1 MNGDLRLRNQVWERT
16 VVEAQVSTAAVAGAF
31 TTSRVKAP
39 SPWRSVVRSRL
50 VALDLVLVSVA
61 VACAFVLRFGQPT
74 VAAASTLDYLWVSVA
89 LIVCWMVGLWG
100 AQTYRAEYLALGSE
114 EFRRVIRATFSV
126 FGLFA
131 IVSMVF
137 KLDISRSFLAVAF
150 PLGLCL
156 LLVGRATARMLL
168 NRQRGRGRFVDPVLV
183 IGAPQEVRYVASRV
197 GGHPA
202 AGYRVAGVATGA
214 EDADRFELSTG
225 EIVPEVGAMDTALA
239 SAKRLGAS
247 GIIVAGQSR
256 VDRDSLR
263 QLSWS
268 MEGSGISLA
277 LASRMTDVAGPRIH
291 WRPIEGLPLMSV
303 EMPRYSGVRFAAK
316 RAFDLVASVIG
327 LLILSPLMLLIALI
341 IRLDSPG
348 PVFFRQTRV
357 GVNESFFQMVKFR
370 SMVVDAEERLA
381 DLQDLNEGHGALFKL
396 RDDPRITRVGAF
408 LRKYSLD
415 ELPQL
420 FNVVSGDMSLVG
432 PRPPLPSEVESY
444 EAHVKR
450 RLNVKPGITGPW
462 QVGGRS
468 NLTWEETVRKDLYY
482 VENWSLAGDILILIK
497 TVRAVLMRDGAY

>member
-1 MNGDLRLRNQVWERT
+1 M
-16 VVEAQVSTAAVAGAF
+16 STATVAGVFA
-31 TTSRVKAP
+31 TEKVKAP
-39 SPWRSVVRSRL
+39 VAWRSVVRARL
-50 VALDLVLVSVA
+50 VTLDAVLVTIA
-61 VACAFVLRFGQPT
+61 VACAFVLRFGQTDKHAP
-74 VAAASTLDYLWVSVA
+74 SSSDYLWVSVA
-89 LIVCWMVGLWG
+89 LVVCWMVSLWG

-137 KLDISRSFLAVAF
+137 KLDISRSFLAVAL

-156 LLVGRATARMLL
+156 LLVGRAVARMRL

-183 IGAPQEVRYVASRV
+183 IGAPQEVRYVAQRV
-197 GGHPA
+197 GSHPA

-214 EDADRFELSTG
+214 ERADDFELSNG
-225 EIVPEVGAMDTALA
+225 EVVPDIGAMEGALA
-239 SAKRLGAS
+239 SAKALGAS

-256 VDRDSLR
+256 VDRGSLR

-268 MEGSGISLA
+268 MEGSGLSLA

-316 RAFDLVASVIG
+316 RAFDLVASVTG
-327 LLILSPLMLLIALI
+327 LLILSPLLLAIAVVI
-341 IRLDSPG
+341 KFDSPG

-357 GVNESFFQMVKFR
+357 GVNGSKFQMIKFR
-370 SMVVDAEERLA
+370 SMCVDAEDRLA
-381 DLQDLNEGHGALFKL
+381 ELQDLNEGHGALFKL
-396 RDDPRITRVGAF
+396 RDDPRVTRVGAF

-420 FNVVSGDMSLVG
+420 FNVVIGDMSLVG

>member
-1 MNGDLRLRNQVWERT
+1 M
-16 VVEAQVSTAAVAGAF
+16 SAAPVAGPLIAD
-31 TTSRVKAP
+31 RVKSA
-39 SPWRSVVRSRL
+39 SPWRSVVRARLLMLDAVL
-50 VALDLVLVSVA
+50 VACA
-61 VACAFVLRFGQPT
+61 VACAFVVRFGQSA
-74 VAAASTLDYLWVSVA
+74 VEAANSSDYFWVSAA
-89 LIVCWMVGLWG
+89 LVVCWMVSLWG

-137 KLDISRSFLAVAF
+137 KLDISRSFLAVAL
-150 PLGLCL
+150 PVGLCL

-168 NRQRGRGRFVDPVLV
+168 NRQRGRGRFVDPVLI
-183 IGAPQEVRYVASRV
+183 IGAPQEVRYVAARVSR
-197 GGHPA
+197 HPA
-202 AGYRVAGVATGA
+202 AGYRVAGVATGG
-214 EDADRFELSTG
+214 EHTDRFELSDG
-225 EIVPEVGAMDTALA
+225 ESVPDVGSMEGALV
-239 SAKRLGAS
+239 SAESLGAS

-256 VDRDSLR
+256 VDRGSLR
-263 QLSWS
+263 ELSWS
-268 MEGSGISLA
+268 LEGSGVSLA

-303 EMPRYSGVRFAAK
+303 EMPRYSGLRFAVK
-316 RAFDLVASVIG
+316 RVFDLVASLVG
-327 LLILSPLMLLIALI
+327 LLILAPVLLAVAVIVK
-341 IRLDSPG
+341 LDSPG

-357 GVNESFFQMVKFR
+357 GVNGTEFKMVKFR
-370 SMVVDAEERLA
+370 SMVVDAEDRLA
-381 DLQDLNEGHGALFKL
+381 ELQHHNEGHGALFKL
-396 RDDPRITRVGAF
+396 RNDPRITRAGSF

-420 FNVVSGDMSLVG
+420 FNVVAGEMSLVG
-432 PRPPLPSEVESY
+432 PRPPLPAEVQSY
-444 EAHVKR
+444 EAHVMR

-468 NLTWEETVRKDLYY
+468 NLSWEETVRKDLYY

>member
-1 MNGDLRLRNQVWERT
+1 MQ
-16 VVEAQVSTAAVAGAF
+16 AQISTAAVAAALPAE
-31 TTSRVKAP
+31 KAQAA
-39 SPWRSVVRSRL
+39 SPWRSVVRARL
-50 VALDLVLVSVA
+50 VALDTALVIIA
-61 VACAFVLRFGQPT
+61 VGCAFVLRFGQAE
-74 VAAASTLDYLWVSVA
+74 VERASSADYLWVSLA
-89 LIVCWMVGLWG
+89 LIVCWMVSLWG

-114 EFRRVIRATFSV
+114 EFRRVIRATLSV

-137 KLDISRSFLAVAF
+137 KLEISRSFLAVAL

-156 LLVGRATARMLL
+156 LLLGRATARMLL
-168 NRQRGRGRFVDPVLV
+168 NKQRGRGRFVDPVLI

-202 AGYRVAGVATGA
+202 AGYRVAGVATGEGHA
-214 EDADRFELSTG
+214 EGFQLSNG
-225 EIVPEVGAMDTALA
+225 EIVPDVGAMEGALD
-239 SAKRLGAS
+239 SAKLLGAS

-256 VDRDSLR
+256 VDRGSLR

-316 RAFDLVASVIG
+316 RAFDFAASLIG
-327 LLILSPLMLLIALI
+327 LLILAPVMAVIAVI
-341 IRLDSPG
+341 IKLDSPG

-357 GVNESFFQMVKFR
+357 GVNGSTFEMVKFR
-370 SMVVDAEERLA
+370 SMVVDAEDRLA
-381 DLQDLNEGHGALFKL
+381 DLKDLNEGHGALFKL
-396 RDDPRITRVGAF
+396 RDDPRITKVGAV

-420 FNVVSGDMSLVG
+420 FNVVTGDMSLVG